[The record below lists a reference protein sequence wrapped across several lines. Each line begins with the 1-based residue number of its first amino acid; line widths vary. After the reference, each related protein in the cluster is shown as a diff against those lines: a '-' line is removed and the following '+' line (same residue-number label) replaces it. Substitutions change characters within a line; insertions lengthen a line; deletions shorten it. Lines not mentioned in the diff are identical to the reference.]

1 MSKFDLGEKLTGVK
15 LDILIRQNLLQELI
29 RAICS
34 GLTVHPSKQ
43 FSCVVCR

>member
-34 GLTVHPSKQ
+34 GTRNFLDIVHEPQK
-43 FSCVVCR
+43 